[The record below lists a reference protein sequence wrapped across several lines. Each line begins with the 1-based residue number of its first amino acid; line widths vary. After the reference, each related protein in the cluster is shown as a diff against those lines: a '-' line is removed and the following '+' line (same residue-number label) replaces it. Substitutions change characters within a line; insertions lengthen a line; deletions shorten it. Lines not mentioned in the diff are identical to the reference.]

1 MKHIIV
7 SENKNDN
14 TINIKIIDENYR
26 ETDIVANDIFEYKLF
41 VERFS
46 YIYRDYKYKI
56 LDEHL
61 LLETIQTDIEEY

>member
-7 SENKNDN
+7 SKNKDND
-14 TINIKIIDENYR
+14 TIDIKIIDENYR
-26 ETDIVANDIFEYKLF
+26 ETDIVVNDIFEYKLI
-41 VERFS
+41 VERFN

-61 LLETIQTDIEEY
+61 LLETIQTDVEEY

>member
-1 MKHIIV
+1 MKTIIV
-7 SENKNDN
+7 SENKDDN

-26 ETDIVANDIFEYKLF
+26 EKDIVANDIFEYKLL

-46 YIYRDYKYKI
+46 NMYSDYKYKI

-61 LLETIQTDIEEY
+61 LLETIQTDVEN